1 MKEMNLVKEFQIPKE
16 FARTFHNTNDTL
28 GQKNYI
34 CLGVKRTFSPFS
46 KKKKCTKPRL
56 RGFD

>member
-1 MKEMNLVKEFQIPKE
+1 MNLVKEFQIPKE

-28 GQKNYI
+28 GKKNYI